1 MGTIEKK
8 KERGAG
14 MAFLQSLLREVPSTL
29 FSLCWPCRAGR
40 IKGWILREIQ
50 SALKELWQ
58 SM

>member
-1 MGTIEKK
+1 MGSTEKK
-8 KERGAG
+8 KEEEPEWL
-14 MAFLQSLLREVPSTL
+14 FLQSSLLREVPSTL
-29 FSLCWPCRAGR
+29 FHFAGPAAGR